1 MQLKSNFLKY
11 LNLVFFTSFLMIFS
25 SILHAK
31 VQANGKEIIEIVVMS
46 DLRKNTLD
54 AVSTSLQIIDSESI
68 DRRNAQHL
76 DTLLNTAANVNFSSG
91 ASRGRFIQI
100 RGIGERSQFVEPIN
114 PSVGVVIDL
123 SLIHI

>member
-1 MQLKSNFLKY
+1 MQLKSNFFKY
-11 LNLVFFTSFLMIFS
+11 LNLVFFTSFLMNFS

-46 DLRKNTLD
+46 DLRKNTVD

-114 PSVGVVIDL
+114 PSVGVVMDGIDI
-123 SLIHI
+123 S